1 MQRVN
6 STHFNMTVA
15 DVDVVHHAD
24 EAELWR
30 VTVNGRYLLGF
41 YGPNARAQAEHHRAE
56 LVEILALG
64 EWLTA
69 SEPGDFDGPGSPAYV
84 AGPKNPPAVH

>member
-6 STHFNMTVA
+6 VTHMTVA
-15 DVDVVHHAD
+15 DVDVVHYAD

-41 YGPNARAQAEHHRAE
+41 YGPNARAQAERHRAE

-64 EWLTA
+64 DWQTA
-69 SEPGDFDGPGSPAYV
+69 SEPADFDGPDSRAYV
-84 AGPKNPPAVH
+84 ARPEKPQAIH